1 MMSDSDSFADSHR
14 QRDIGLDELPAHID
28 ARVVRLIKAACLDEQ
43 ELLLRLLEI
52 GFLPGEQVRVIA
64 SGFPRHD
71 PIAVRVGHTTFA
83 LRGHEAALVRV
94 TPVEPD
100 AKAAS

>member
-14 QRDIGLDELPAHID
+14 QRDIGLDKLPAHID
-28 ARVVRLIKAACLDEQ
+28 ARVVRLIKAACLDER
-43 ELLLRLLEI
+43 ELVLRLLEI

>member
-28 ARVVRLIKAACLDEQ
+28 ARVVRLINAALLGEQ
-43 ELLLRLLEI
+43 ELVLRLLEI

-64 SGFPRHD
+64 SGFPGHD

>member
-1 MMSDSDSFADSHR
+1 
-14 QRDIGLDELPAHID
+14 
-28 ARVVRLIKAACLDEQ
+28 
-43 ELLLRLLEI
+43 
-52 GFLPGEQVRVIA
+52 VIA
-64 SGFPRHD
+64 SGLPGHD

-100 AKAAS
+100 AKAA